1 MLGYNNIVLKGKV
14 IDSKSG
20 QGVKDALVRGWT
32 KDWIGMNT
40 YTDENGNFTLYS
52 NDFNV
57 HFEISAP
64 GMNTIK
70 FDRHNTKYHFV
81 DAEVAKKWT
90 FENLPEQYLEYQ
102 SIDYKPFLETD
113 SLTLNFNP
121 KFFNQYKIE
130 GEMGEVR
137 ISKLAHGL

>member
-1 MLGYNNIVLKGKV
+1 
-14 IDSKSG
+14 
-20 QGVKDALVRGWT
+20 
-32 KDWIGMNT
+32 
-40 YTDENGNFTLYS
+40 
-52 NDFNV
+52 
-57 HFEISAP
+57 
-64 GMNTIK
+64 MNTIK

-81 DAEVAKKWT
+81 DAEAKKKWT
-90 FENLPEQYLEYQ
+90 FENLPDQYLEYQ